1 MPITLNCPKCHK
13 PFRVRD
19 ESIGGRVRCPS
30 CGSVLQVPA
39 ALSPGSHYGD
49 LPSGLAPSGAAGG
62 PSSAERPMA
71 EDVPGRGPGGPPD
84 HPMLGGAGRR
94 EDAVDFGAAGGP
106 G

>member
-30 CGSVLQVPA
+30 CASVLQVPA

-49 LPSGLAPSGAAGG
+49 LPSPLASAGAAGAG
-62 PSSAERPMA
+62 APSSSERPMA
-71 EDVPGRGPGGPPD
+71 ED
-84 HPMLGGAGRR
+84 
-94 EDAVDFGAAGGP
+94 
-106 G
+106 